1 MSIKEGPYS
10 VNDLLVH
17 DENDLTLAF
26 ILANMIHNPALPRP
40 MGVFVSLD
48 RPTYEEQLRDQ
59 VARAKSRKGD
69 VTLQEALDGDET
81 WVIQ

>member
-1 MSIKEGPYS
+1 
-10 VNDLLVH
+10 
-17 DENDLTLAF
+17 
-26 ILANMIHNPALPRP
+26 MIHNPALPRA

-59 VARAKSRKGD
+59 VARAKSRKGN
-69 VTLQEALDGDET
+69 VTLQQVLDGDET